1 MGVMHSYDPGQ
12 VILTLGVSPTPISG
26 YAQGSFIEV
35 DRDAN
40 AFTKYT
46 GSDGEVTRVRSR
58 NRSGS
63 IKVILQQGS
72 QSNDYLTSLAELDEL
87 SGEGMVPCTLTDMS
101 GGPVKTL
108 AASPYAWIR
117 KKAKSDFPGENS
129 AVREWVIDLGPMA
142 YVVGGN

>member
-1 MGVMHSYDPGQ
+1 MSVMHSYDPGQ
-12 VILTLGVSPTPISG
+12 VILSLGVSPTPISG

-63 IKVILQQGS
+63 IKLILQQGS
-72 QSNDYLTSLAELDEL
+72 QSNAYLSALAELDENL
-87 SGEGMVPCTLTDMS
+87 GTGMVPVLLRDQS
-101 GGPVKTL
+101 GSPVTL
-108 AASPYAWIR
+108 ASSPYAWIR
-117 KKAKSDFPGENS
+117 KKAKSDFPGENT
-129 AVREWVIDLGPMA
+129 ATREWIIDLGPMA
-142 YVVGGN
+142 YFVGGN